1 MHEMDAK
8 QLADKFTA
16 KIAAATA
23 EHARQ
28 SAELNENAETHHAD
42 ADHCKRALAENV
54 IPFLTELQTHLPDK
68 QFTFATQ
75 IDLHDHKVV
84 GVSFKI
90 GDGPTTTIST
100 AFGNVAV
107 THTGHS
113 GTTRGTSFVY
123 PPDAEPY
130 IANSGDLTREKTA
143 KLVEMVMDNEL

>member
-1 MHEMDAK
+1 MDVK
-8 QLADKFTA
+8 QLAEKFTA
-16 KIAAATA
+16 RVAAATA
-23 EHARQ
+23 ERARQ
-28 SAELNENAETHHAD
+28 STELNDNVDTHLAD
-42 ADHCKRALAENV
+42 AEHCKRALAENV
-54 IPFLTELQTHLPDK
+54 IPFLTELQAHLPDR
-68 QFTFATQ
+68 QLTFATQ

-90 GDGPTTTIST
+90 GDGPATTIST

-113 GTTRGTSFVY
+113 GTSKGTSFVY

>member
-1 MHEMDAK
+1 VDAK
-8 QLADKFTA
+8 QLADKFMA
-16 KIAAATA
+16 KIAAAASERDRKAT
-23 EHARQ
+23 ENTDN
-28 SAELNENAETHHAD
+28 AELHHAD
-42 ADHCKRALAENV
+42 AEHCKRALAENV
-54 IPFLTELQTHLPDK
+54 IPFLNELTSHLDDR

-90 GDGPTTTIST
+90 GDGPATTIST

-107 THTGHS
+107 THSGHS
-113 GTTRGTSFVY
+113 GTAKGICFVY

-143 KLVEMVMDNEL
+143 KLIEMVIDNEL